1 MGYCYDADGKLC
13 CDVCSESGGVRKH
26 RCPFGYCQPIALCP
40 KCKREHPEYVSK
52 AYHRENGCEAN
63 HLRFQQEEAQR
74 QQLLDSGKL
83 LRCSALQHN
92 GRVKVIFRGKN
103 GKERAFWMAPRTYRR
118 IALGV
123 PATPQDFK
131 ALGKV
136 TRAKTTDIYDSEGKV
151 KEAQHA

>member
-13 CDVCSESGGVRKH
+13 CDVCGDSGGVRKN
-26 RCPFGYCQPIALCP
+26 RCPFGYCQPIALCQ

-83 LRCSALQHN
+83 LRCSALRHN

-103 GKERAFWMAPRTYRR
+103 GKERAFWMATRTYRR
-118 IALGV
+118 IPLGE
-123 PATPQDFK
+123 PATVEDYK
-131 ALGKV
+131 AIGKV

-151 KEAQHA
+151 KEAQRA